1 MAGNDTNVYST
12 FLAKRVDVDA
22 KNKMKGFI
30 RDSSHSIPLSVAYH
44 VGHTEQA
51 IMYCTDYIHMF
62 PTDRDRDRLLPH
74 IKYAICTLDSDG
86 QGCSYQF
93 LMHTVS
99 VKRRY
104 CYISVRHLDFDKMLS
119 ENSLRD

>member
-51 IMYCTDYIHMF
+51 SRTVLTTSICFQQTEIETGFFHISSM
-62 PTDRDRDRLLPH
+62 PSVLP
-74 IKYAICTLDSDG
+74 I
-86 QGCSYQF
+86 
-93 LMHTVS
+93 LM
-99 VKRRY
+99 VKAVL
-104 CYISVRHLDFDKMLS
+104 I
-119 ENSLRD
+119 NS